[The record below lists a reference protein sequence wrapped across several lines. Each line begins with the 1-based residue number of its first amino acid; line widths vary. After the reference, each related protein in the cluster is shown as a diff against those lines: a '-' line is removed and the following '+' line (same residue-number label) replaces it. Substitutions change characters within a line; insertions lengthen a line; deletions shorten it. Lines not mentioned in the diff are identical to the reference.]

1 MVFLFLGLHTLP
13 VDDLMQSKVQ
23 EYDCC
28 FICTICG
35 KSISLNNMG
44 KHMRNIHPSCDG
56 AYYCPPTCD
65 KYFKISRYCI
75 SKKESMSTS
84 ATGIMIE
91 RVRTTT
97 ILLQDLRYNGS
108 VRRIC
113 FTKVIS
119 NEQLCIFL
127 SNFNFFSHGFI
138 HFRR

>member
-56 AYYCPPTCD
+56 AYYCPPPCD
-65 KYFKISRYCI
+65 KYFKISRYF
-75 SKKESMSTS
+75 KK
-84 ATGIMIE
+84 GIYEHIRKWHYDWE
-91 RVRTTT
+91 GENY
-97 ILLQDLRYNGS
+97 D
-108 VRRIC
+108 
-113 FTKVIS
+113 
-119 NEQLCIFL
+119 
-127 SNFNFFSHGFI
+127 NFAARSSI
-138 HFRR
+138 QW